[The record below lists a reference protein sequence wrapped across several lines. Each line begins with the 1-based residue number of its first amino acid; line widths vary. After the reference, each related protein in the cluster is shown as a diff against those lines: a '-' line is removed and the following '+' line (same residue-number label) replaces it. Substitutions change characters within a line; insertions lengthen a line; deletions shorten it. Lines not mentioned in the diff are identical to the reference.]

1 MGIKNFLRTYW
12 SLFIVAGLI
21 VFLDQVSKSYIR
33 ENFVENMDMWA
44 PWPWLLPYARIIHI
58 TNTGVA
64 FGMFQGMNVIF
75 AILASIVSL
84 AIIYYYPRVPADQWL
99 LRIALGLQLAG
110 AVGNLIDRIIQGYV
124 TDFISVGT
132 FAVFNIADA
141 SITVGVA
148 VLIFGV
154 WLQEQREKKQAALT
168 QSWHNN
174 RSEFRFSRWPYWPG
188 MNSETVQFIF
198 REQRE
203 ERLDKF
209 LTTQMADFSRAR
221 LQSLVK
227 EGQVKVNGK
236 TASKAGLILRIGDQ
250 VDLTIPP
257 TRPSNILPENI
268 PLSVLFENDD
278 LVVINKP
285 AGMVVHPAAG
295 HQQGTLVNAVLAHDP
310 ELEGIGGE
318 QRPGIVHRLDKNTS
332 GLILVAKND
341 FTLRWLQDQFR
352 MRKVRKVYLALSD
365 GHPPTPTGRIEAAIG
380 RDPSQRKQMAIV
392 SEVKGRSAVSEY
404 RVLEQF
410 PEHTFFEV
418 HPETGRTH
426 QIRLHLAMIGCPIVA
441 DKIYGHRNPSLPLER
456 HFLHA
461 ARLTILLPGEET
473 PRTFESPLPEDLQ
486 SILDFLRSR

>member
-1 MGIKNFLRTYW
+1 
-12 SLFIVAGLI
+12 
-21 VFLDQVSKSYIR
+21 
-33 ENFVENMDMWA
+33 
-44 PWPWLLPYARIIHI
+44 
-58 TNTGVA
+58 
-64 FGMFQGMNVIF
+64 
-75 AILASIVSL
+75 
-84 AIIYYYPRVPADQWL
+84 
-99 LRIALGLQLAG
+99 
-110 AVGNLIDRIIQGYV
+110 
-124 TDFISVGT
+124 
-132 FAVFNIADA
+132 
-141 SITVGVA
+141 
-148 VLIFGV
+148 
-154 WLQEQREKKQAALT
+154 
-168 QSWHNN
+168 
-174 RSEFRFSRWPYWPG
+174 

-198 REQRE
+198 HEEHE

-209 LTTQMADFSRAR
+209 LTTQMVDFSRAR

-227 EGQVKVNGK
+227 EGQVQINGK
-236 TASKAGLILRIGDQ
+236 TASKAGIILRIGDR

-257 TRPSNILPENI
+257 TRPSDIIPENI
-268 PLSVLFENDD
+268 PLSVMFENDD
-278 LVVINKP
+278 MVVINKP

-295 HQQGTLVNAVLAHDP
+295 HHHGTLVNAVLAHDP
-310 ELEGIGGE
+310 QLEGIGGE

-352 MRKVRKVYLALSD
+352 LRKVRKVYLALSD
-365 GHPPTPTGRIEAAIG
+365 GRPPTPTGRIEAAIG

-404 RVLEQF
+404 HVLEQF

-426 QIRLHLAMIGCPIVA
+426 QIRLHLAMIGCPIVG
-441 DKIYGHRNPSLPLER
+441 DTIYGHQNSSLPLER